1 MTTLL
6 RLAVLIAAALLVAG
20 VVWGLVG
27 WQGDLAAGLQS
38 GDRGPASGERGGG
51 GLGGGFGR
59 SGREAGGAERALAE
73 GEGHGHGEG
82 PGRGRGES
90 EYSGAAG
97 WDELGHNL
105 AVIGAIGAVVIA
117 VSLAADALRRFAA
130 RRRTSSAA

>member
-1 MTTLL
+1 MTTML
-6 RLAVLIAAALLVAG
+6 RLAVLIAAALLVVG

-38 GDRGPASGERGGG
+38 GDPGLASGERGGS

-59 SGREAGGAERALAE
+59 SGREAGGAERPLAE
-73 GEGHGHGEG
+73 GEGHGGG
-82 PGRGRGES
+82 SGRGRGES
-90 EYSGAAG
+90 EYAGAAG

-105 AVIGAIGAVVIA
+105 AVIGAIGAVVVA
-117 VSLAADALRRFAA
+117 VSLAADALRRIAA